1 MQWQRAKPWV
11 QGSEQPRGLVLVAR
25 SGGNWAQIDT
35 RAGAEFGAPVA
46 YRLPATR
53 EGYREAD
60 RIRKANARAAAGADD
75 SSLVLP
81 LPAGTRDALNRVCER
96 AGFTDRRELL
106 ATLIHNL
113 DGLDCPTLGAL
124 LTQTVQVGDLSK
136 YFDRIGSD
144 TDDPV

>member
-1 MQWQRAKPWV
+1 MRWQKAKPWV
-11 QGSEQPRGLVLVAR
+11 PGSEQPRGLV
-25 SGGNWAQIDT
+25 Q
-35 RAGAEFGAPVA
+35 AEFSNCGYWAEGDAAELGWVEPGR
-46 YRLPATR
+46 YRLPATP

-81 LPAGTRDALNRVCER
+81 LPSGTRDALNRVCER

-113 DGLDCPTLGAL
+113 DRLDCPTLAAAL
-124 LTQTVQVGDLSK
+124 RQDVRVGDLSK
-136 YFDRIGSD
+136 YYGRL
-144 TDDPV
+144 TDDV